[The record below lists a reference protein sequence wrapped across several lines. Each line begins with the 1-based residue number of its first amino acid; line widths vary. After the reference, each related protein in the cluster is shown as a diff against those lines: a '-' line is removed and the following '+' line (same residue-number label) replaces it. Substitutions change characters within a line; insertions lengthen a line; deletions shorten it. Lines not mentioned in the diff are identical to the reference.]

1 MSYKKAVLLF
11 AFAFIL
17 QLSMINLINI
27 KGVVPDLTLCIVI
40 MITFLFE
47 DGFRYAAIGIISA
60 LLLDLCTGQYV
71 GISSIGMII
80 IMAGTVLLCRSM
92 NRENKLSFVIVTAA
106 GTFIYNLFYWIF
118 MAMLNDPTSILYVLM
133 YQPFY
138 MAYNIAF
145 SFILYLFMIKKAVR
159 HRNDRYF
166 V

>member
-47 DGFRYAAIGIISA
+47 DGFRYGAIGIISA
-60 LLLDLCTGQYV
+60 LLLDLCAGQYLV
-71 GISSIGMII
+71 ISSVGMII
-80 IMAGTVLLCRSM
+80 VMTGIVLLCRSM

-106 GTFIYNLFYWIF
+106 GTFIYNLFCWLF
-118 MAMLNDPTSILYVLM
+118 MAMLNDPTSILYVIM

>member
-11 AFAFIL
+11 AFAFIM
-17 QLSMINLINI
+17 QLSIINLINI
-27 KGVVPDLTLCIVI
+27 NGIVPDLTLCLVI

-47 DGFRYAAIGIISA
+47 DGFRYGAIGIISA

-71 GISSIGMII
+71 GISSLGMII
-80 IMAGTVLLCRSM
+80 VMAGIVLLCRSM

-106 GTFIYNLFYWIF
+106 GTLIYGLLLWLF
-118 MAMLNDPTSILYVLM
+118 MAMLGDPTGILYVLM

-138 MAYNIAF
+138 MAYNIVF
-145 SFILYLFMIKKAVR
+145 SFILYLLMIKKAVR